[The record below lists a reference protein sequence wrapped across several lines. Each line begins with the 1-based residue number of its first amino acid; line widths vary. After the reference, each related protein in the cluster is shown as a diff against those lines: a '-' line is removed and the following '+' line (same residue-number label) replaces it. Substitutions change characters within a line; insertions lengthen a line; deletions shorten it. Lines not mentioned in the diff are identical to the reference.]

1 MPPSSFTKPHVS
13 TGHSFETQH
22 AKKHSHSRPHQWRG
36 HSSTPHLGEDHVD
49 DSVITRLRQ
58 KLDSASKEQLLK
70 DLRRDLQPL
79 NAIWSQRITET
90 ATLNQK

>member
-1 MPPSSFTKPHVS
+1 
-13 TGHSFETQH
+13 
-22 AKKHSHSRPHQWRG
+22 
-36 HSSTPHLGEDHVD
+36 
-49 DSVITRLRQ
+49 VITRLRQ